1 MAKNQIIVG
10 LDIGSSS
17 IKAMAAAKKADGS
30 GLEVLGLVEK
40 PSFGVRRGVIVDIN
54 KVADNVGSALDQL
67 QQETGRKITDV
78 CINLGGSHVFSMPS
92 RGTVIVSRADKRISD
107 EDVQRVIQAAKAF
120 SLPSNSEILEAFPR
134 DFIVDGQGQIKEPRD
149 MQGLKLET
157 EVLALCAFSPYVK
170 NLTSAVLSAG
180 FQISDTIPSALASA
194 RAVLTPQQRELGVCL
209 LDIGGGTTDMA
220 IFREGDLVHTAVF
233 PVGSDHITNDLAV
246 GLKTDVELAEQIK
259 KQFGSCMTKG
269 GTKKEKIEQDSGEI
283 LVFSHK
289 MVVNIIEARVKEIF
303 ELTQQEMK
311 KVAGDLPAGI
321 VLTGGGAKLPKIAEL
336 AKKEMKL
343 PARVGFPQGI
353 EGLEKE
359 SSLSAVSGLVLESC
373 SEGGEHGPITT
384 LSRGPVDKFKKIL
397 KVFIP

>member
-17 IKAMAAAKKADGS
+17 LKALAAAKKADGAGWEVA
-30 GLEVLGLVEK
+30 GLAEK
-40 PSFGVRRGVIVDIN
+40 PSFGVRRGVVVDVD
-54 KVADNVGSALDQL
+54 KVSQNVNDILSQL

-107 EDVQRVIQAAKAF
+107 EDVQRVIQAAQAF

-180 FQISDTIPSALASA
+180 FQITDTIPSSLASA
-194 RAVLTPQQRELGVCL
+194 KAVLTPQQKELGVCL

-220 IFREGDLVHTAVF
+220 IFREGDLAHTAVF
-233 PVGSDHITNDLAV
+233 PIGSDHITNDLAV

-259 KQFGSCMTKG
+259 KQFGSCINKG
-269 GTKKEKIEQDSGEI
+269 GAKKEKIEQDNGEI
-283 LVFSHK
+283 LTFSHK
-289 MVVNIIEARVKEIF
+289 MLVSIIEARVREIF
-303 ELTQQEMK
+303 DLVQQEMK
-311 KVAGDLPAGI
+311 KVSGDLPAGI

-336 AKKEMKL
+336 ARKELKL
-343 PARVGFPQGI
+343 PVRIGFPQGI
-353 EGLEKE
+353 EGLEKD
-359 SSLSAVSGLVLESC
+359 SSWSAAAGLVLEAC
-373 SEGGEHGPITT
+373 GEGTERASFAGLG
-384 LSRGPVDKFKKIL
+384 RNPVGRFKKIL